1 MVITKVKA
9 GGNTVDNLLEEVG
22 QIVYL
27 LFVLSKKKKL
37 KKKYNDIIR
46 SLQI

>member
-1 MVITKVKA
+1 MVITNVKA
-9 GGNTVDNLLEEVG
+9 GNTFDNLLEEVS

-27 LFVLSKKKKL
+27 LFVLSKQKTK

>member
-9 GGNTVDNLLEEVG
+9 GNTVDNLLEEVS

-27 LFVLSKKKKL
+27 LFVLSKKKKT
-37 KKKYNDIIR
+37 KKKI
-46 SLQI
+46 